1 MKNRIA
7 VLLVLALA
15 VTIAGCEQKQEAPAQ
30 PAAETATQPAA
41 QSAAQPAAEPA
52 AKAAR
57 ETAAKPAS
65 EPAAKPEKATAAKE
79 VTTPSGL
86 KYVDLVVGKGAVPRA
101 GQTVVVNYTGK
112 LTNGHVFDS
121 SVGRAPFD
129 FVLGQGQV
137 IKGWDEGL
145 ATMHVGGKRKLT
157 IPPDLAYG
165 ARGYPGAIPPNA
177 TLIFDVEL
185 LKIR

>member
-1 MKNRIA
+1 MKNLFQILI
-7 VLLVLALA
+7 VLVLATPLGA
-15 VTIAGCEQKQEAPAQ
+15 IPQTKPSATKQ
-30 PAAETATQPAA
+30 
-41 QSAAQPAAEPA
+41 
-52 AKAAR
+52 
-57 ETAAKPAS
+57 TAAKPA
-65 EPAAKPEKATAAKE
+65 AKASAAKE

-86 KYVDLVVGKGAVPRA
+86 KYVDLVVGKGAVPKA

-112 LTNGHVFDS
+112 LTNGHVFDT
-121 SVGRAPFD
+121 SVGKKPFE

-145 ATMHVGGKRKLT
+145 STMHVGSKRKLT

-165 ARGYPGAIPPNA
+165 ERGYPGAIPPNA

-185 LKIR
+185 LKIK